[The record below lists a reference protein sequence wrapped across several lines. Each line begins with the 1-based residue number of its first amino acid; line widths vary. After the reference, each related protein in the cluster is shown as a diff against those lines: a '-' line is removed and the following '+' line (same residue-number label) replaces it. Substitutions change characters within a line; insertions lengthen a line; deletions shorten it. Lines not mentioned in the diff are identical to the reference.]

1 MPASRTGSWGCWGA
15 HPDPAWQP
23 MKMHDG
29 EVDLDA
35 RPVEQL
41 AAGEDGPE

>member
-1 MPASRTGSWGCWGA
+1 
-15 HPDPAWQP
+15 